1 MEVLIKTAVVGI
13 TGTIFAIVI
22 KKFNGEIS
30 LLLVIALVSVIVY
43 MAGDTAREIIT
54 YIKELSNETGMSALF
69 ISPVIKTVGIAL
81 VTEMTS
87 KVCKDGGQSAVSSAI
102 ELVGALAALYVS
114 MPVIRSVLDMLKGL
128 L

>member
-1 MEVLIKTAVVGI
+1 MEILIKAAVIGV

-22 KKFNGEIS
+22 RKFNGEIS
-30 LLLVIALVSVIVY
+30 LLLAVALVSVIIY

-54 YIKELSNETGMSALF
+54 YIKELSNETGMSALY
-69 ISPVIKTVGIAL
+69 ISPVIKTVGIAI

-102 ELVGALAALYVS
+102 ELIGALAAVYVA
-114 MPVIRSVLDMLKGL
+114 MPVVRSVLEMLRGL

>member
-1 MEVLIKTAVVGI
+1 MEILIKAAVIGV

-22 KKFNGEIS
+22 RKFNGEIS
-30 LLLVIALVSVIVY
+30 LLLAVALVSVIIY
-43 MAGDTAREIIT
+43 MAGDTARETIT
-54 YIKELSNETGMSALF
+54 YIKELSNETGMSALY
-69 ISPVIKTVGIAL
+69 ISPVIKTVGIAI

-102 ELVGALAALYVS
+102 ELIGALAAVYVA
-114 MPVIRSVLDMLKGL
+114 MPVVRSVLEMLRGL